1 MPELR
6 PWRRRTDRREP
17 RDDIRWGL
25 AGLAAVV
32 LLVIAIG
39 AVYVTGTTPEH
50 TYRADLAQAGSIR
63 TGDDVRV
70 AGIPV
75 GKVKSLTLLADRVRM
90 EFTVDAETFVG
101 DQSTLDVRMLTVVG
115 GYYLSLSPAGTQALG
130 DTVIPQQRVTLPYS
144 LTRAFQ
150 DAVEP
155 VAKIDGD
162 MLRQDMAAVSQSISG
177 SPDSVHA
184 ALNAAGT
191 LVGILDKQNA
201 DISRTMS
208 MTDEYLSALN
218 ANSDVLARLLNTFGT
233 LEELIRHNK
242 LVVSQALRDLAAVA
256 TDFTPLGR
264 AWDAGLKD
272 RARSLTDANPILTEL
287 GDRLGTL
294 LDSLR
299 GLEQKL
305 LPLLPAGGGVQV
317 DQSAATV
324 PVAPVCVPVPVPE
337 GGC

>member
-6 PWRRRTDRREP
+6 PWRRRADRREP

-39 AVYVTGTTPEH
+39 AVYITGTTPEH

-90 EFTVDAETFVG
+90 EFTVDADTFVG

-162 MLRQDMAAVSQSISG
+162 MLRRDMAAVSQSISG
-177 SPDSVHA
+177 SPDSVRA
-184 ALNAAGT
+184 ALNAAGA

-242 LVVSQALRDLAAVA
+242 VVVSQALRDLAAVA

-272 RARSLTDANPILTEL
+272 RARALTDANPIVAEL
-287 GDRLGTL
+287 GNRLGAL

-305 LPLLPAGGGVQV
+305 LPLLPAGGGVRV

-324 PVAPVCVPVPVPE
+324 PVARVCVPLPVPE

>member
-1 MPELR
+1 MPELKS
-6 PWRRRTDRREP
+6 WRRRTDRREP
-17 RDDIRWGL
+17 RDDIRWGIG
-25 AGLAAVV
+25 GLVIVA

-39 AVYVTGTTPEH
+39 AVYVTGTTTEH
-50 TYRADLAQAGSIR
+50 TYRADLAQAGTIR

-90 EFTVDAETFVG
+90 EFSVDADTFVG

-115 GYYLSLSPAGTQALG
+115 GYYLALSPTGAKPLV
-130 DTVIPQQRVTLPYS
+130 DTVIPQERVVLPYS

-155 VAKIDGD
+155 VAKIDGSV
-162 MLRQDMAAVSQSISG
+162 LRQDMAAVSQSISG
-177 SPDSVHA
+177 NPDSVHA
-184 ALNAAGT
+184 ALRAAGD

-208 MTDEYLSALN
+208 MADEYLSALD

-233 LEELIRHNK
+233 LEELIRNNK
-242 LVVSQALRDLAAVA
+242 VVVSQALRDLAAVA

-272 RARSLTDANPILTEL
+272 RAQPLADAIPVLSEL

-305 LPLLPAGGGVQV
+305 QPLLPAGGGVSV
-317 DQSAATV
+317 DHSAATV
-324 PVAPVCVPVPVPE
+324 PVTSVCVPVPG